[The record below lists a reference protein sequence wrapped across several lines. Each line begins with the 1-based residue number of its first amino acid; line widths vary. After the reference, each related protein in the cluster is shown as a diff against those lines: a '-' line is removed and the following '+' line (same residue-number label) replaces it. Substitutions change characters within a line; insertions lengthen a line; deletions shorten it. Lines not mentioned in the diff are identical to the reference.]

1 MGLAS
6 MNHSELIY
14 DWNQNCPSGLKP
26 SGPVLLN
33 DESLRDGLQS
43 PSVRDPSIPE
53 KIEILHLMEALGIN
67 SLDLGLPGAGTR
79 AVAAVTALAREIV
92 ANKMKI
98 QPNCAARTHENDI
111 RPIAEIVDKTGL
123 RIEAATFIGSS
134 PIRRFTE
141 GWTVDFLLHTTERA
155 VKFAVSLGL
164 DVMYVTEDT
173 SRCDPETV
181 KRLYSTAIGCGA
193 RAICICDTAG
203 HATPMGALALVR
215 FVMEQVV
222 KPSGENIRVDW
233 HGHSDRGLAI
243 ANSMA
248 ALVAGANCVHG
259 CAIGLGERVG
269 NTQIDQMLVNLKL
282 MEIEPWDRQDLT
294 RLKQYC
300 EAVSRATGVPI
311 PKNYPVVGAD
321 AFRTATGVHAA
332 AIIKAYGKNDV
343 VLANTVY
350 SGVPSHVFGMDQIID
365 VGPMSGKSNV
375 LFWLERHKISASQ
388 DVVDRIYRRAKESD
402 HTLTE
407 EEIWEC
413 VPSAEGKG

>member
-1 MGLAS
+1 
-6 MNHSELIY
+6 MNTSDLIY
-14 DWNQNCPSGLKP
+14 DWNQNHPPGLKP
-26 SGPVLLN
+26 SGPILLN

-79 AVAAVTALAREIV
+79 VVEAVTALAREIV
-92 ANKMKI
+92 ASKMKI
-98 QPNCAARTHENDI
+98 RANCAARTHENDI
-111 RPIAEIVDKTGL
+111 RPIAEIVQKTGL
-123 RIEAATFIGSS
+123 PIEAATFIGSS

-141 GWTVDFLLHTTERA
+141 NWTDDFLLTTTENA
-155 VKFAVSLGL
+155 VKYAVSLGL

-173 SRCDPETV
+173 TRCDPETV
-181 KRLYSTAIGCGA
+181 KKLYATAIRSGA

-215 FVMEQVV
+215 FVINEVV

-248 ALVAGANCVHG
+248 AVIAGAHCVHG

-282 MEIEPWDRQDLT
+282 MDIAPWNQQDMT
-294 RLKQYC
+294 SLKHYC
-300 EAVSRATGVPI
+300 QAVSQATGVPI
-311 PKNYPVVGAD
+311 PANYPVVGDD

-332 AIIKAYGKNDV
+332 AIIKAYHKNDIN
-343 VLANTVY
+343 LANTVY
-350 SGVPSHVFGMDQIID
+350 SGVPSHVFGLEQIID
-365 VGPMSGKSNV
+365 IGPMSGKSNV
-375 LFWLERHKISASQ
+375 LFWLERRGIPAAD
-388 DVVDRIYRRAKESD
+388 DVVDRIFQRAKKSD
-402 HTLTE
+402 HTLSE
-407 EEIWEC
+407 AEILEC
-413 VPSAEGKG
+413 VGATEANRK